1 MKILFAAA
9 EVDPYAKVGGLADV
23 AAALPQR
30 LQEIGHDVR
39 VVMPCH
45 GSALDAHRNAKERR
59 TLVVPLPNRD
69 RTVDVARVEGTGGVP
84 LDLVLDDSYFG
95 RPNVYGD
102 ADDLLRYQFFSRA
115 VLQMLLH
122 DEWMP
127 DVVHINDWHTASL
140 AFALR
145 NLSWGEPRLR
155 GVASVFTI
163 HNLRYRGPDS
173 FNDFLAQGIY
183 YSDMVTTVSPTY
195 AREILT
201 HDFGEGLDPLLS
213 LRDSTGSLAGIL
225 NGLNYDTYNPRSD
238 TAIPHQYDLSMLEE
252 RPQNTAALREAFGLP
267 AVTGPLT
274 AMVTRLTEQKG
285 VDLVLQALPEII
297 SSDAQLLILGTGD
310 KWIEDELG
318 RLQEQYPKHVAHID
332 RFDEKLA
339 RRIYAGA
346 DLFLMPSRYEPC
358 GLGQIIAMRYGCVPL
373 GRRTGGLNDTIFD
386 IDEHP
391 ETGTGFLFDEF
402 SAFGLIGTFERAV
415 RAFREPTL
423 WTHLQQNG
431 MSRDF
436 SWRASATHYV
446 ETYVAA
452 LRARGIV
459 PLE

>member
-1 MKILFAAA
+1 MKVLFAAA
-9 EVDPYAKVGGLADV
+9 EVDPFAKVGGLADV

-30 LQEIGHDVR
+30 LKEIGHDVR

-45 GSALDAHRNAKERR
+45 ASSVDAHRAASERR

-69 RTVDVARVEGTGGVP
+69 RTVDVATVESTEGVP
-84 LDLVLDDSYFG
+84 VDLVLDDSYFG

-102 ADDLLRYQFFSRA
+102 ADDLLRYQFFCRA
-115 VLQMLLH
+115 VVQMLLH
-122 DEWMP
+122 DDWMP
-127 DVVHINDWHTASL
+127 DVLHINDWHTAPL
-140 AFALR
+140 AFAIR

-155 GVASVFTI
+155 GVATVFTI
-163 HNLRYRGPDS
+163 HNLRYRGPDGL
-173 FNDFLAQGIY
+173 NDFLAQAIY

-201 HDFGEGLDPLLS
+201 QDFGEGLDPLLG
-213 LRDSTGSLAGIL
+213 LRDATGNLSGIL
-225 NGLNYDTYNPRSD
+225 NGLNYDTYNPRND
-238 TAIPHQYDLSMLEE
+238 PRIPHQYDLNLLEE
-252 RPQNTAALREAFGLP
+252 RAENTAALRQEVDLKETG
-267 AVTGPLT
+267 GPLA

-285 VDLVLQALPEII
+285 VDLVLQALPEIV
-297 SSDAQLLILGTGD
+297 SADAQLVVLGTGD
-310 KWIEDELG
+310 RWIEEELG
-318 RLQEQYPKHVAHID
+318 RLQDYYPRHVRHVS
-332 RFDEKLA
+332 RFDEALA

-346 DLFLMPSRYEPC
+346 DIFLMPSRYEPC

-373 GRRTGGLNDTIFD
+373 GRRTGGLADTIFD
-386 IDEHP
+386 FEEFP

-402 SAFGLIGTFERAV
+402 SAFGLIGAFDRAV
-415 RAFREPTL
+415 RAFREPGT
-423 WTHLQQNG
+423 WTRLQENG
-431 MSRDF
+431 MSRDY